1 EPADIAACAGIWVP
15 WWLRDV
21 TAAFVVTPALVLW
34 VTERPRGFDFSSLLE
49 GAAVVAATAALGA
62 LLLGPLAVE
71 VPNRAALAFLTVLP
85 LIWAALRRGP
95 RDTATAALALAAVAI
110 WGTTAGGPSPDSA
123 ETPAPLLV
131 LLLIGG
137 AVPSLLLAA
146 DAVARA
152 RSDRMLRSTRNELR
166 QAREQLAQSHKL
178 EAVGQL
184 TGGVAHDFNNLLT
197 VIVGNLDMA
206 LRQLETSTD
215 ALAERLRRALNNARR
230 AAGRA
235 PATTPRLLA
244 FSRKQRV
251 EQRPINVNNL
261 LTNLT
266 DFLRRSVGET
276 VALEM

>member
-1 EPADIAACAGIWVP
+1 
-15 WWLRDV
+15 
-21 TAAFVVTPALVLW
+21 
-34 VTERPRGFDFSSLLE
+34 
-49 GAAVVAATAALGA
+49 
-62 LLLGPLAVE
+62 
-71 VPNRAALAFLTVLP
+71 
-85 LIWAALRRGP
+85 RGP

-110 WGTTAGGPSPDSA
+110 WGTTAGGPFADSA

-230 AAGRA
+230 GALRA
-235 PATTPRLLA
+235 TAITQRLLA

-251 EQRPINVNNL
+251 EPRPININSL
-261 LTNLT
+261 PTNLT
-266 DFLRRSVGET
+266 HFLPPSLP
-276 VALEM
+276 APS